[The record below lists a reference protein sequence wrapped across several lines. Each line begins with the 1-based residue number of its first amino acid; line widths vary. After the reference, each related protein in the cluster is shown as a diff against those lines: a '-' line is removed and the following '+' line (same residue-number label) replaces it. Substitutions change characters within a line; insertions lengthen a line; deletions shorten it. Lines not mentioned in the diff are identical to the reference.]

1 MNNHKNKIKQIKLIN
16 IEKSQKNFKGKK
28 NNLNSNSNLC
38 LNLKILNTKENNNIK
53 RSSESCCNSYRK
65 NINNNFKMCKDIS
78 DNIYHICNS
87 SNNQMN
93 KNTISA
99 SISLKKMKKKKI
111 NNMKQL
117 YTKKKIISYLELS
130 ET

>member
-1 MNNHKNKIKQIKLIN
+1 
-16 IEKSQKNFKGKK
+16 
-28 NNLNSNSNLC
+28 
-38 LNLKILNTKENNNIK
+38 
-53 RSSESCCNSYRK
+53 
-65 NINNNFKMCKDIS
+65 MCKDIS

-87 SNNQMN
+87 SNYQMN

>member
-1 MNNHKNKIKQIKLIN
+1 
-16 IEKSQKNFKGKK
+16 
-28 NNLNSNSNLC
+28 
-38 LNLKILNTKENNNIK
+38 
-53 RSSESCCNSYRK
+53 
-65 NINNNFKMCKDIS
+65 
-78 DNIYHICNS
+78 
-87 SNNQMN
+87 MN